1 MHIPDGYLGPPT
13 YGSLWVAMIGIWSY
27 AARRVQRDLKSSQ
40 VPFLAM
46 ASAFSFVAMI
56 FAVPLPGG
64 TTAHITG
71 ATLVAVLLGP
81 WTAVIAVST
90 ALIIQALLFG
100 DGGVT
105 AIAAN
110 SFNIAFAGSLTG
122 YGMYRLITG
131 IAGRFAPGTDASP
144 RENGKTRMTI
154 QIPATAAA
162 SYVGINVAALLTAVE
177 LGIQPLIYGTG
188 QGSTGYF
195 PYGLGIS
202 IPAIVIPHLT
212 FVGALEAIVAALVIG
227 FIRKGNLK
235 MANQVKSAALLVAVI
250 LLLQAS
256 IASAHDYWI
265 EQKGEGLM
273 LVFGHGSQ
281 RLDFEVEKATSL
293 KAFDA
298 QGKELTV
305 QKEKKGK
312 GLLLK
317 ISGQPALVT
326 AVVDNGYWSKTIYG
340 WKEEP
345 KRKASRVVEA
355 IRQLFYTM
363 ALISWTDEAQK
374 PASGHNIA
382 IIPLQNP
389 FTMKTGDSLSVK
401 VLYDGTPLP
410 NAEVNGGEHDALGK
424 TNAEGVINVPM
435 ANGVNLLSI
444 EHKEKIKN
452 DPDADILDETATMTF
467 EVKR

>member
-1 MHIPDGYLGPPT
+1 M
-13 YGSLWVAMIGIWSY
+13 
-27 AARRVQRDLKSSQ
+27 
-40 VPFLAM
+40 
-46 ASAFSFVAMI
+46 
-56 FAVPLPGG
+56 
-64 TTAHITG
+64 
-71 ATLVAVLLGP
+71 
-81 WTAVIAVST
+81 
-90 ALIIQALLFG
+90 
-100 DGGVT
+100 
-105 AIAAN
+105 
-110 SFNIAFAGSLTG
+110 
-122 YGMYRLITG
+122 
-131 IAGRFAPGTDASP
+131 
-144 RENGKTRMTI
+144 
-154 QIPATAAA
+154 QIPATAVA

-195 PYGLGIS
+195 PYGLGVS
-202 IPAIVIPHLT
+202 IPAIVIPHMT

-235 MANQVKSAALLVAVI
+235 MANHVKSAVFLVVVI

-298 QGKELTV
+298 KGKELTV

-355 IRQLFYTM
+355 IRQIFYTR
-363 ALISWTDEAQK
+363 ALISWTDEAEK
-374 PASGHNIA
+374 PASGHTIA

-410 NAEVNGGEHDALGK
+410 NAEVNGGEHNALGK
-424 TNAEGVINVPM
+424 TNAEGVINVPV